1 MKEEHK
7 SYNDRSL
14 LKIKEHSMFCPHC
27 GTSQSEE
34 LKFCKSCGVNLNA
47 VRQAVTMGKTSE
59 QFDWSKTWV
68 TEMFLSQD
76 ERKIRK
82 LEYERQQGITAED
95 KRHTEIKAGVIT
107 SFVGIGLMIFLYVF
121 MNGIVSGGNISQS
134 SQEII
139 SRIWVA
145 GVIPFFVG
153 LGLLING
160 IVVSKKL
167 IEISKRELQA
177 KEKLMAGESIAKSK
191 EVPSLSS
198 ANSYEPVSPK
208 PSVTEHTT
216 RQLGNSGQTQ

>member
-1 MKEEHK
+1 M
-7 SYNDRSL
+7 
-14 LKIKEHSMFCPHC
+14 IKEQSMFCPHC
-27 GTSQSEE
+27 GISQSEE
-34 LKFCKSCGVNLNA
+34 LKFCKSCGVNLSA
-47 VRQAVTMGKTSE
+47 VRQAATLGKTAE

-82 LEYERQQGITAED
+82 REYERQQGVTAED
-95 KRHTEIKAGVIT
+95 KRHNEIKAGVIT

-121 MNGIVSGGNISQS
+121 MNGIVSGEDIPQS
-134 SQEII
+134 SKEII

-160 IVVSKKL
+160 IVVSKRL
-167 IEISKRELQA
+167 IEISRREFQA
-177 KEKLMAGESIAKSK
+177 KETPRTVESIAKSK
-191 EVPSLSS
+191 EALPLSS
-198 ANSYEPVSPK
+198 AGSYEPVSTK

-216 RQLGNSGQTQ
+216 RQLENPGQREGSQGL